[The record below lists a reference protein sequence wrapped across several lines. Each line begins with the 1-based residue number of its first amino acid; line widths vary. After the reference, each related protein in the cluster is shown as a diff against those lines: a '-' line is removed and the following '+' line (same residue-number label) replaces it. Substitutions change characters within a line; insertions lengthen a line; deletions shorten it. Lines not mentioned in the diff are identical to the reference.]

1 MIKISCLLFGN
12 GKEVIMSN
20 RKTVILTYGAMCI
33 VMNVVLGTAVSALKI
48 PLLFLDTIG
57 TVLMAVLF
65 GPWWG
70 ALTGLLTNLVLGI
83 TSGPTA
89 IFFGLVNV
97 AIAIVVGLMARKFNF
112 RKWYIALITGM
123 ILSIVAPLIGTP
135 IAVAVFG
142 GLDGSGMDIVVLWLR
157 AAGESVFASTF
168 ISRITGNIVDKIA
181 TCMLVMV
188 IITKLPIFQKT
199 YKGSKQHAA

>member
-1 MIKISCLLFGN
+1 MANGRTSLITFGA
-12 GKEVIMSN
+12 
-20 RKTVILTYGAMCI
+20 LCI
-33 VMNVVLGTAVSALKI
+33 ALNVVLGTVVSWMKI

-70 ALTGLLTNLVLGI
+70 ALVGVLTNLVLGV
-83 TSGPTA
+83 TTGPTA

-97 AIAIVVGLMARKFNF
+97 AIALVVGFAARKFDF
-112 RKWYIALITGM
+112 TKLPVALCVGL

-142 GLDGSGMDIVVLWLR
+142 GLNGSGMDLIVLWMR

-168 ISRITGNIVDKIA
+168 ISRISGNIVDKIA
-181 TCMLVMV
+181 TCLLVMFLV
-188 IITKLPIFQKT
+188 SRLPIFKKAYT
-199 YKGSKQHAA
+199 GAKKHAA

>member
-1 MIKISCLLFGN
+1 MNK
-12 GKEVIMSN
+12 GKTI
-20 RKTVILTYGAMCI
+20 ILTYGAMCI
-33 VMNVVLGTAVSALKI
+33 VLNVVLGTIVSALKI

-70 ALTGLLTNLVLGI
+70 ALAGLLTNLVLGI
-83 TSGPTA
+83 TTGPTA

-97 AIAIVVGLMARKFNF
+97 GIAIVVGFMARKFNF
-112 RKWYIALITGM
+112 TKWYIALITGI

-142 GLDGSGMDIVVLWLR
+142 GLNGSGMDVIVLWLR
-157 AAGESVFASTF
+157 TAGESVFASTF
-168 ISRITGNIVDKIA
+168 ISRITGNFVDKIA
-181 TCMLVMV
+181 TCLLVMF
-188 IITKLPIFQKT
+188 IIMKLPIFQKI
-199 YKGSKQHAA
+199 YKGHHRNAA